1 MRRILNQIGIA
12 SLGIASLLCCAALP
26 GTGFAADSVPS
37 VVTEGKS
44 APNVDNSAIN
54 DRDRYAGNKTP
65 EDQFNTPEDRNL
77 LAAVR
82 RSVVHDKS
90 LSLMAHNIKIIVN
103 TGAVTLRG
111 RVNTTDEKMKV
122 EKIVLAVKGVNS
134 INNSLDVKT
143 N

>member
-1 MRRILNQIGIA
+1 MGRKLNQIG
-12 SLGIASLLCCAALP
+12 LASLLCLAALP
-26 GTGFAADSVPS
+26 GAGFAADPVPP

-44 APNVDNSAIN
+44 ASNVDNTAIN
-54 DRDRYAGNKTP
+54 NRDKYAGNKTP

-82 RSVVHDKS
+82 RSVVQDKS
-90 LSLMAHNIKIIVN
+90 LSVMAHNIKIMVD
-103 TGAVTLRG
+103 TGKVTLRG
-111 RVNTTDEKMKV
+111 PVKTADEKVKV
-122 EKIVLAVKGVNS
+122 EKIVQAVTGVSS

>member
-1 MRRILNQIGIA
+1 MGRILNQIGV
-12 SLGIASLLCCAALP
+12 ASLLCIAVLP
-26 GTGFAADSVPS
+26 GTGFAADPVPP

-44 APNVDNSAIN
+44 ASNVDNTAIN
-54 DRDRYAGNKTP
+54 NRDKYAGNITP
-65 EDQFNTPEDRNL
+65 EDQFNTTEDRNL

-90 LSLMAHNIKIIVN
+90 LSVMAHNIKIMVD
-103 TGAVTLRG
+103 TGKVTLRG
-111 RVNTTDEKMKV
+111 PVKTADEKLKV
-122 EKIVLAVKGVNS
+122 EKIVQAVKGVSS

>member
-1 MRRILNQIGIA
+1 MRRILNQIGV
-12 SLGIASLLCCAALP
+12 ASLLCIAGLP
-26 GTGFAADSVPS
+26 GTGFAADPVPP

-44 APNVDNSAIN
+44 ASNVDNTAIN
-54 DRDRYAGNKTP
+54 NRDKYAGNVTP
-65 EDQFNTPEDRNL
+65 EDQFNTKEDRNL

-90 LSLMAHNIKIIVN
+90 LSVMAHNIKIMVDM
-103 TGAVTLRG
+103 GKVTLRG
-111 RVNTTDEKMKV
+111 PVKTDDEKLKV
-122 EKIVLAVKGVNS
+122 EKIVQAVKGVSS

>member
-1 MRRILNQIGIA
+1 MGRILNRIGVV
-12 SLGIASLLCCAALP
+12 SLLC
-26 GTGFAADSVPS
+26 FAAMPVTGLAADPVPP

-44 APNVDNSAIN
+44 ASNVDNTAIN
-54 DRDRYAGNKTP
+54 SRDKYAGNKTP
-65 EDQFNTPEDRNL
+65 EDQFTTQDDRHL

-90 LSLMAHNIKIIVN
+90 LSLMAHNIKIMVD
-103 TGAVTLRG
+103 TGNVTLRG
-111 RVNTTDEKMKV
+111 PVKTADEKLKV
-122 EKIVLAVKGVNS
+122 EKIVQAVKGVSS